1 MLKRTNCKENYLIM
15 QNFRPKMSDDEDIQ
29 YIKRKK
35 VVHFGTLSENRGE
48 SSVEN
53 IQVETM

>member
-1 MLKRTNCKENYLIM
+1 M

-35 VVHFGTLSENRGE
+35 VVHFGTLSETRGE

-53 IQVETM
+53 IQVETMF